1 MTTTVCRWARLRP
14 LPSPPAVNGHTGTR
28 AAAVGH
34 TDIVR
39 RNFVGAVTALVA
51 GAALLTGCTSTTG
64 SPLGKVPAT
73 GSATSTGTGL
83 SPTSGD
89 TGMTAPG
96 TVSDR
101 LPAAARAATPEGARA
116 FVDFYVESINT
127 AFGEPSVSALQ
138 GLSAPSC
145 DVCAALLTRAA
156 QFANSGQHYAGPIYR
171 TRGSSASAE
180 PSGQRV
186 VVDIEQFGVAT
197 LDRDGKQI
205 DRNQPSQARFAVSL
219 EFTKAWR
226 VTRWSE
232 IPTSTA

>member
-1 MTTTVCRWARLRP
+1 
-14 LPSPPAVNGHTGTR
+14 G
-28 AAAVGH
+28 
-34 TDIVR
+34 
-39 RNFVGAVTALVA
+39 
-51 GAALLTGCTSTTG
+51 LTGPSTVT
-64 SPLGKVPAT
+64 
-73 GSATSTGTGL
+73 
-83 SPTSGD
+83 
-89 TGMTAPG
+89 
-96 TVSDR
+96 DR

-127 AFGEPSVSALQ
+127 AFAEPSVSALQ

-145 DVCAALLTRAA
+145 DVCAALVTRAS
-156 QFANSGQHYAGPIYR
+156 QFASSGQHYAGPIYR
-171 TRGSSASAE
+171 TRGSSASTQ

-219 EFTKAWR
+219 EFTKAWQ